1 MPRQAPSCKLLL
13 AASCASLLSAGCATL
28 PQAGP
33 TGRKIEHAGANGAFS
48 VIEVNGVGAIP
59 KGPYSPEQMPFPP
72 KPVAELQAIAPG
84 DVISV
89 IFYEVGVRVF
99 AGGPSAPGA
108 AFDPAAKNETV
119 GPIEVDQAGT
129 IRLPYAGVLEA
140 AGRTPRELAEDIEA
154 RLRGKSEN
162 PQVMVRLDAAN
173 GSGVMVAGEAVRPGR
188 VRLSAAHEKLL
199 DVITLAGGAREP
211 QANVLVRVRRG
222 EAVIEVPVEDLTF
235 SNLGGMTMEPGD
247 RIELVRK
254 NRSYTMMGSANRV
267 SRFDLPLRRF
277 SLSEAMALAGGPSE
291 NLANPGAVFVF
302 RYEKVAAKGPVGA
315 APDERPVVYH
325 LNMMKP
331 ASYFLAQQFYVTDK
345 DVVYVGGAEAN
356 QPTKLIQILGQLFTP
371 IALTRTITQ

>member
-1 MPRQAPSCKLLL
+1 
-13 AASCASLLSAGCATL
+13 
-28 PQAGP
+28 
-33 TGRKIEHAGANGAFS
+33 
-48 VIEVNGVGAIP
+48 
-59 KGPYSPEQMPFPP
+59 
-72 KPVAELQAIAPG
+72 
-84 DVISV
+84 
-89 IFYEVGVRVF
+89 
-99 AGGPSAPGA
+99 
-108 AFDPAAKNETV
+108 
-119 GPIEVDQAGT
+119 
-129 IRLPYAGVLEA
+129 
-140 AGRTPRELAEDIEA
+140 
-154 RLRGKSEN
+154 
-162 PQVMVRLDAAN
+162 
-173 GSGVMVAGEAVRPGR
+173 
-188 VRLSAAHEKLL
+188 
-199 DVITLAGGAREP
+199 
-211 QANVLVRVRRG
+211 
-222 EAVIEVPVEDLTF
+222 VIEVPVEDLTF

-277 SLSEAMALAGGPSE
+277 SLIEALALAGGPSE

-302 RYEKVAAKGPVGA
+302 RYEKVAAKGPDGA